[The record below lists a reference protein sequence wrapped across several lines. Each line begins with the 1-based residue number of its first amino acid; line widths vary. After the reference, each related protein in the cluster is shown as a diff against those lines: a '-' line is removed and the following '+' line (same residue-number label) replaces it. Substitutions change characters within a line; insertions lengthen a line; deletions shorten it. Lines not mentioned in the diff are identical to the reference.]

1 MKSLYFTDV
10 KSFIADRTYEI
21 KSFGY
26 KNTKKIQDNIASLK
40 CDIAYLHNCTK
51 GTIQEQTQKVIL
63 SIICANLLINI
74 VFFILT
80 FVLKG

>member
-51 GTIQEQTQKVIL
+51 GTIQEQTQYQQNK
-63 SIICANLLINI
+63 AYKDLIQKNI
-74 VFFILT
+74 
-80 FVLKG
+80 KKH